1 MNRSITFFFNIF
13 PSPHLQPKIKTISD
27 LKDAQIC
34 QRSAVGKPMQIEHDT
49 SPKPTVPVLTK
60 QQATLQT
67 VKNISLVGYTDRDPQ
82 KKCLMPETEHSVFLQ
97 AMQCEKK
104 YIEKR

>member
-13 PSPHLQPKIKTISD
+13 PSPHLQPKIKSISD